1 MSARN
6 SPLVRRMKLNHF
18 SPRRV
23 RGEKYFSGR
32 KRARKARALQRPVNL
47 AENCSFQRNLKKY
60 APVPLH
66 WDESDTCRFVVPPKF
81 GADCPLWPPMAR
93 GGCRGRFRPRS
104 AAVLPLGQ
112 AGRFQPRASLS
123 VGWGS
128 EYCCGIAAGIFA
140 MIICDFATLVK
151 GFRRWGRKKDLCCCG
166 NPGRPVQDPA
176 PASRRWRCCW
186 HRGCCCG
193 HTGG

>member
-66 WDESDTCRFVVPPKF
+66 WDESVVKALR
-81 GADCPLWPPMAR
+81 GATQI
-93 GGCRGRFRPRS
+93 RGR
-104 AAVLPLGQ
+104 LPPLASNG
-112 AGRFQPRASLS
+112 AGRVPRAFPPPL
-123 VGWGS
+123 
-128 EYCCGIAAGIFA
+128 
-140 MIICDFATLVK
+140 
-151 GFRRWGRKKDLCCCG
+151 RRCPSSG
-166 NPGRPVQDPA
+166 PGRTLSTKGVPLCGLGV
-176 PASRRWRCCW
+176 RVLLR
-186 HRGCCCG
+186 HRSGYFCDDYMRFCNSCQG
-193 HTGG
+193 IQTMGPEEGFMLLR